1 MAAKYLS
8 INGEWIVST
17 SLYKTRILTIELVH
31 SVLNLLEEKYGFTEI
46 RESDFIRIVNNADFL
61 VKSYQVV
68 SAEDID
74 LDATY
79 ECLNDT
85 QVAGELPETEPE
97 KEQSNQ
103 KEEPKKR

>member
-1 MAAKYLS
+1 METKYQN
-8 INGEWIVST
+8 INGEWVVST
-17 SLYKTRILTIELVH
+17 GIYKKRILTIELIH

-46 RESDFIRIVNNADFL
+46 RESDFVRIVNNADFL

-68 SAEDID
+68 RTEDID
-74 LDATY
+74 LDAAY

-97 KEQSNQ
+97 EKQSNH
-103 KEEPKKR
+103 KEPKKR

>member
-1 MAAKYLS
+1 METKYRN
-8 INGEWIVST
+8 INGEWVVST
-17 SLYKTRILTIELVH
+17 GIYKKRILTIELIH

-46 RESDFIRIVNNADFL
+46 RESDFVRIVNNADFL

-68 SAEDID
+68 RTEDID
-74 LDATY
+74 LDASY

-97 KEQSNQ
+97 EKQSSH
-103 KEEPKKR
+103 KEPKKR

>member
-1 MAAKYLS
+1 METKYRN
-8 INGEWIVST
+8 INGEWVVST
-17 SLYKTRILTIELVH
+17 GIYKKRILTIELIH

-46 RESDFIRIVNNADFL
+46 RESDFVRIVNNADFL

-68 SAEDID
+68 STEDID
-74 LDATY
+74 LDASY

-97 KEQSNQ
+97 EKQSNR
-103 KEEPKKR
+103 KEPKKR